1 MKNNK
6 HCRLMNYEII
16 GFIAA
21 ILTTSSFLPQ
31 LIKVWKTKSSK
42 GVSTL
47 MYFVML
53 SGVILWGA
61 YGYLIGSKSVLI
73 ANIVAGLLQIVILI
87 LIFKNKNNESTN

>member
-1 MKNNK
+1 
-6 HCRLMNYEII
+6 MNYEII

-53 SGVILWGA
+53 SGVILWGV

-87 LIFKNKNNESTN
+87 LIFKNKNNKSTT

>member
-1 MKNNK
+1 
-6 HCRLMNYEII
+6 MNYEII

-42 GVSTL
+42 GVSSL

-53 SGVILWGA
+53 SGVTLWGV
-61 YGYLIGSKSVLI
+61 YGYLIESKSVLI

-87 LIFKNKNNESTN
+87 LIFKNKNNESTT

>member
-1 MKNNK
+1 
-6 HCRLMNYEII
+6 MNYEII

-87 LIFKNKNNESTN
+87 LIFKNKNNESTT

>member
-1 MKNNK
+1 
-6 HCRLMNYEII
+6 MNYEII

-42 GVSTL
+42 GVSSL

-53 SGVILWGA
+53 SGVILWGV

>member
-1 MKNNK
+1 
-6 HCRLMNYEII
+6 MNYEII

-53 SGVILWGA
+53 SGVILWGV

-87 LIFKNKNNESTN
+87 LIFNNKNNESTN

>member
-1 MKNNK
+1 
-6 HCRLMNYEII
+6 MNYEII

-53 SGVILWGA
+53 LGVILWGV
-61 YGYLIGSKSVLI
+61 YGYLIESKSVLI

-87 LIFKNKNNESTN
+87 LIFKNKNNESTT

>member
-1 MKNNK
+1 
-6 HCRLMNYEII
+6 MNYEII

-42 GVSTL
+42 GVSIL

-53 SGVILWGA
+53 SGVILWGV
-61 YGYLIGSKSVLI
+61 YGYLIESKSVLI

-87 LIFKNKNNESTN
+87 LIFKNKNNESTT

>member
-1 MKNNK
+1 
-6 HCRLMNYEII
+6 MNYEII

-53 SGVILWGA
+53 SGVILWGL
-61 YGYLIGSKSVLI
+61 YGYLIESKSVLI

-87 LIFKNKNNESTN
+87 VIFKNKNNESAT

>member
-1 MKNNK
+1 
-6 HCRLMNYEII
+6 MNYEIF

-31 LIKVWKTKSSK
+31 LIKVCKTKSSK

-53 SGVILWGA
+53 SGVILWGV
-61 YGYLIGSKSVLI
+61 YGYLIESKSVLI

-87 LIFKNKNNESTN
+87 LIFKNKNNESATKTKIK

>member
-1 MKNNK
+1 
-6 HCRLMNYEII
+6 MNYEII

-53 SGVILWGA
+53 SGVILWGV
-61 YGYLIGSKSVLI
+61 YGYLIESKSVLI

-87 LIFKNKNNESTN
+87 LIFTI

>member
-1 MKNNK
+1 
-6 HCRLMNYEII
+6 MNYEII

-53 SGVILWGA
+53 LGVILWGV
-61 YGYLIGSKSVLI
+61 YGYLIESKSVLI

>member
-1 MKNNK
+1 
-6 HCRLMNYEII
+6 MNYEII

-42 GVSTL
+42 GVSIL

-53 SGVILWGA
+53 SGVILWGV

-87 LIFKNKNNESTN
+87 LIFTI

>member
-1 MKNNK
+1 
-6 HCRLMNYEII
+6 MNYEII

-42 GVSTL
+42 GVSIL

-53 SGVILWGA
+53 SGVILWGV
-61 YGYLIGSKSVLI
+61 YGYLIESKSVLI

-87 LIFKNKNNESTN
+87 IIFKNKNNESAT

>member
-1 MKNNK
+1 
-6 HCRLMNYEII
+6 MNYEII

-53 SGVILWGA
+53 SGVILWGV

-87 LIFKNKNNESTN
+87 LIFKNKNNESAT

>member
-1 MKNNK
+1 
-6 HCRLMNYEII
+6 MNYEII

-53 SGVILWGA
+53 SGVILWGV
-61 YGYLIGSKSVLI
+61 YGYLIESKSVLI

-87 LIFKNKNNESTN
+87 IIFKNKNNESTT

>member
-1 MKNNK
+1 
-6 HCRLMNYEII
+6 MNYEII

-53 SGVILWGA
+53 SGVILWGV
-61 YGYLIGSKSVLI
+61 YGYLIESKSVLI

-87 LIFKNKNNESTN
+87 LIFKNKNNKSTT

>member
-1 MKNNK
+1 
-6 HCRLMNYEII
+6 MNYEII

-53 SGVILWGA
+53 SGVTLWGV
-61 YGYLIGSKSVLI
+61 YGYLIESKSVLI

-87 LIFKNKNNESTN
+87 LIFKNKNNESTT

>member
-1 MKNNK
+1 
-6 HCRLMNYEII
+6 MNYEII

-53 SGVILWGA
+53 SGVILWGV
-61 YGYLIGSKSVLI
+61 YGYLIESKSVLI

-87 LIFKNKNNESTN
+87 LIFKNKNNESTT

>member
-1 MKNNK
+1 
-6 HCRLMNYEII
+6 MNYEII

-42 GVSTL
+42 GVSSL

-53 SGVILWGA
+53 SGVTLWGV
-61 YGYLIGSKSVLI
+61 YGYLIESKSVLI

-87 LIFKNKNNESTN
+87 LIFKNKNNESAT

>member
-1 MKNNK
+1 
-6 HCRLMNYEII
+6 MNYEII

-42 GVSTL
+42 GVSIL

-53 SGVILWGA
+53 SGVILWGV
-61 YGYLIGSKSVLI
+61 YGYLIESKSVLI

-87 LIFKNKNNESTN
+87 LIFKNKNNESAT

>member
-1 MKNNK
+1 
-6 HCRLMNYEII
+6 MNYEII

-53 SGVILWGA
+53 SGVILWGV
-61 YGYLIGSKSVLI
+61 YGYLIESKSVLI

-87 LIFKNKNNESTN
+87 IIFKNKNNESAT

>member
-53 SGVILWGA
+53 SGVILWGV

>member
-1 MKNNK
+1 
-6 HCRLMNYEII
+6 MNYEII

-42 GVSTL
+42 GVSSL

-53 SGVILWGA
+53 SGVILWGV
-61 YGYLIGSKSVLI
+61 YGYLIESKSVLI

-87 LIFKNKNNESTN
+87 LIFKNKNNESAT

>member
-1 MKNNK
+1 
-6 HCRLMNYEII
+6 MNYEII

-53 SGVILWGA
+53 LGVILWGV
-61 YGYLIGSKSVLI
+61 YGYLIESKSVLI

-87 LIFKNKNNESTN
+87 LIFKNKKNESTN

>member
-1 MKNNK
+1 
-6 HCRLMNYEII
+6 MNYEII

-53 SGVILWGA
+53 SGVILWGV

-87 LIFKNKNNESTN
+87 LIFKNKNNESTT

>member
-1 MKNNK
+1 
-6 HCRLMNYEII
+6 MNYEII

-21 ILTTSSFLPQ
+21 ILTTSSFIPQ

-42 GVSTL
+42 GVSIL

-53 SGVILWGA
+53 SGVILWGV

-87 LIFKNKNNESTN
+87 LIFKNKKNESTN

>member
-1 MKNNK
+1 
-6 HCRLMNYEII
+6 MNYEII

-31 LIKVWKTKSSK
+31 LMKVWKSKSSK
-42 GVSTL
+42 GVSTS

-61 YGYLIGSKSVLI
+61 YGYLIESKSVLI
-73 ANIVAGLLQIVILI
+73 ANIFAGLLQIVILI
-87 LIFKNKNNESTN
+87 LIFKNKKNDTAS

>member
-1 MKNNK
+1 
-6 HCRLMNYEII
+6 MNYEII

-21 ILTTSSFLPQ
+21 ILTTSSFIPQ

-53 SGVILWGA
+53 SGVILWGV
-61 YGYLIGSKSVLI
+61 YGYLIESKSVLI

-87 LIFKNKNNESTN
+87 LIFKNKNNESAT

>member
-1 MKNNK
+1 
-6 HCRLMNYEII
+6 MNYEII

-53 SGVILWGA
+53 SGVILWGV

-87 LIFKNKNNESTN
+87 LIFKNKKNESTN

>member
-1 MKNNK
+1 
-6 HCRLMNYEII
+6 MNYEII

-42 GVSTL
+42 GVSSL

-53 SGVILWGA
+53 SGVILWGV
-61 YGYLIGSKSVLI
+61 YGYLIESKSVLI

-87 LIFKNKNNESTN
+87 LIFKNKNNESTT

>member
-1 MKNNK
+1 
-6 HCRLMNYEII
+6 MNYEII

-53 SGVILWGA
+53 SGVILWGV
-61 YGYLIGSKSVLI
+61 YGYLIESKSVLI

>member
-1 MKNNK
+1 
-6 HCRLMNYEII
+6 MNYEII

-53 SGVILWGA
+53 LGVILWGV